1 MPGILFLQDF
11 PIVFEAVLLS
21 VLALDKN
28 PILPFGCSTGFEL
41 PNELPIALPVEFPV
55 EFPLGLPDA
64 SSA

>member
-28 PILPFGCSTGFEL
+28 PILPFAVVHDL
-41 PNELPIALPVEFPV
+41 AVLQALNFQMSYP
-55 EFPLGLPDA
+55 
-64 SSA
+64 